1 DFISSAR
8 YFAQQLPVTDIPP
21 KGLGYADFIENGDAA
36 VEIEDWGSA
45 ALSYRY
51 ALATNDNDPAV
62 WYKLALTSLALADA
76 ALEVN
81 NSSEAYDNGYTAT
94 SAALLGLLQ
103 SETLGDRA
111 TGLGALAH
119 ALETRQMWRESIAT
133 YRASLA
139 M

>member
-1 DFISSAR
+1 
-8 YFAQQLPVTDIPP
+8 
-21 KGLGYADFIENGDAA
+21 
-36 VEIEDWGSA
+36 WGSA

-103 SETLGDRA
+103 SETLADRA
-111 TGLGALAH
+111 TSLGALAH

-139 M
+139 MIDDARLQARLDDVIERHGFRVVSNSVD